1 MNKLTKT
8 LATISLLAFAGTA
21 AAVPITGSIGFGGAY
36 THDGTSLADATEI
49 QITNSIVE
57 GVVTGSFAAD
67 NIMAGD
73 VSMYSDFTFNPAGPV
88 AGIWSVTGDT
98 TTFTFDLNVM
108 NVDFQASN
116 LLALSGTGLI
126 TSDNAGLDD
135 SFGKWTFTANQTG
148 SNFTWS
154 SSAAPEPG
162 IALLLGAGLI
172 GFSVA
177 RKLRKSA

>member
-1 MNKLTKT
+1 
-8 LATISLLAFAGTA
+8 
-21 AAVPITGSIGFGGAY
+21 
-36 THDGTSLADATEI
+36 
-49 QITNSIVE
+49 
-57 GVVTGSFAAD
+57 
-67 NIMAGD
+67 
-73 VSMYSDFTFNPAGPV
+73 MYSDFTFNPAGPV